1 MIEIP
6 VPGLDPDEVVIEADA
21 YTVVVPTEP
30 RTSDEAG
37 RKYLQRGRLSVPMSR
52 VFDFPVEIDA
62 DNVQATLEKGILKL
76 RVPKAIAAR
85 RKVIRVRQSG

>member
-1 MIEIP
+1 
-6 VPGLDPDEVVIEADA
+6 
-21 YTVVVPTEP
+21 
-30 RTSDEAG
+30 
-37 RKYLQRGRLSVPMSR
+37 